1 MSLTITR
8 VDPTDTAA
16 FLAWHAA
23 WAAADRHELGE
34 HAATWQPDELAVM
47 LSQTGIRY
55 RADAWAGVVGGET
68 VAAGWMRRTLLD
80 NTDRAEVGVH
90 VPPEHRRRGHATAL
104 LAHLERLALEDG
116 RTTAFG
122 EAGYAYAAG
131 AAGAGASGP
140 EFARA
145 RGYDLALG
153 DVMRVLR
160 LPVDDT
166 LLDRLAREA
175 APHHASYTL
184 RSWVGPVPEDLLEG
198 WAEVV
203 ASLST
208 EAPMGELDHEPES
221 ANTEAVRE
229 NEAVIAQQGRTKVNT
244 VALSADGQVVAYTDL
259 AVTVHEPDRAYQ
271 WGTLV
276 RRAHRGHRLG
286 IAIKVANLR
295 LLQERYGEVRRLI
308 TYNAEVNDH
317 MIGVNELFGFEPV
330 ARLGEFQKRL
340 AQPR

>member
-8 VDPTDTAA
+8 VDPADTAA

-47 LSQTGIRY
+47 LGQAGIRY
-55 RADAWAGVVGGET
+55 RAEAWAGVVDGET
-68 VAAGWMRRTLLD
+68 VAAGWLRRTLLD
-80 NTDRAEVGVH
+80 NTDRAEIGVH

-104 LAHLERLALEDG
+104 LAHLEGIALEDG

-122 EAGYAYAAG
+122 EAGYAHAAG
-131 AAGAGASGP
+131 PDGAGASGP

-160 LPVDDT
+160 LPVEDAV
-166 LLDRLAREA
+166 LDRLAREA
-175 APHHASYTL
+175 APRHASYSL
-184 RSWVGPVPEDLLEG
+184 RSWVGPVPDDLLPG

-208 EAPMGELDHEPES
+208 EAPTGELDVEAEVPNV
-221 ANTEAVRE
+221 AAVRE
-229 NEAVIAQQGRTKVNT
+229 NEAMTAQQGREKVNT
-244 VALSADGQVVAYTDL
+244 VALDADGTVVAYTDV

-286 IAIKVANLR
+286 LAMKVANLR
-295 LLQERYGEVRRLI
+295 LLQERYGEIRRLI